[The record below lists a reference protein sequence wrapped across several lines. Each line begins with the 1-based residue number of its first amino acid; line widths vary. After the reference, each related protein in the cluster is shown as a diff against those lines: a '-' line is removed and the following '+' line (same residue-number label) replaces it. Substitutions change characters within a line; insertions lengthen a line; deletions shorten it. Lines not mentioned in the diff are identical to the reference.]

1 MSLIH
6 RLIGRNAT
14 DETLPFT
21 EERLPIHGAMALF
34 GEISRGYISFAEAT
48 SRFGLTED
56 EKTELQGWM
65 TAWSASA
72 TFDMSELKDVLML
85 GETGLYSVAEIQAR
99 LGLTVG

>member
-14 DETLPFT
+14 DESLPFT

-34 GEISRGYISFAEAT
+34 GEISRGYITLAEAAT
-48 SRFGLTED
+48 RFGLTAD
-56 EKTELQGWM
+56 EVTELQGWM
-65 TAWSASA
+65 TAWAVSG
-72 TFDMSELKDVLML
+72 TFDMGELKDVLML
-85 GETGLYSVAEIQAR
+85 GETGLYSVAEIQTR

>member
-14 DETLPFT
+14 DESLPFT

-34 GEISRGYISFAEAT
+34 GEIIRGYISFADAT
-48 SRFGLTED
+48 TLFGLTED

-65 TAWSASA
+65 TAWSTSS

-85 GETGLYSVAEIQAR
+85 GETGLYTVAEIQAR